1 MLVKAQLH
9 RSLHGLELGSAVPIQ
24 ALHLSLA
31 PLAGPL
37 SRGLHPP
44 LSRGVVAKVMVGI
57 HVAVQALCIQLLPP
71 PSFFSVPPGFCKVLA
86 EILGDFHIAQVT
98 FYLCI

>member
-1 MLVKAQLH
+1 
-9 RSLHGLELGSAVPIQ
+9 
-24 ALHLSLA
+24 
-31 PLAGPL
+31 
-37 SRGLHPP
+37 
-44 LSRGVVAKVMVGI
+44 MVGI

-98 FYLCI
+98 FYLCIYSSSLNKAWSSLVDAAQTL